1 MLDPR
6 LYRGALLPVL
16 LAVIVFAFSLENR
29 PAPATTTLA
38 PDAFVGA
45 RAATQLRA
53 LAAAYPD
60 RRPGSA
66 GDEALARRVAAN
78 LRSASPTWRV
88 TTARDRGRT
97 IDGERTLTTVLAR
110 QAGAPGPQLVVVAHR
125 DAADRGAAAELS
137 GTAALLELARDLA
150 GGRLRRSVTLAST
163 SGGSGGAAGAAAL
176 LGRLEGPVGAVLV
189 LGNLGGATL
198 RQPVVSSWS
207 DEGGRSSLQLRRT
220 VERALRTEA
229 GVRVEP
235 ERAVT
240 QGARLAAPF
249 ALGEQGPLVAAGVP
263 AVLLSAT
270 GERRPAAGDPIDGAR
285 LQGFGRAA
293 LRSLVALDEAPPPP
307 AGARHD
313 LETLRKVV
321 PGWAVRLLV
330 GSFLLAPALVAVDA
344 LARARR
350 RRRPVLPW
358 LGWIAGTAAVVLG
371 TFLFARALGAT
382 GLLGAATAQPAPP
395 GSVPLDA
402 AGWAAVAAVVL
413 AGALLALVLRPAL
426 LRLAGAR
433 RRVPDDG
440 AGVALALALAA
451 TAVATW
457 IVNPYAAA
465 VLVPAAH
472 LWLLVA
478 SPEAPLPRP
487 ARLALVGAGLLPG
500 LVLVLMLA
508 SVLGVGPGDALW
520 WSVLALAGGQGGP
533 LAWTLWS
540 LAAGCT
546 ALALVLAARR
556 PPPPP
561 PAAGVTV
568 RGPLTYA
575 GPGSLG
581 GTESALRR

>member
-16 LAVIVFAFSLENR
+16 LAVVVFAFSLENR

-53 LAAAYPD
+53 LAAAFPD

-66 GDEALARRVAAN
+66 GDEALARRVASAF
-78 LRSASPTWRV
+78 RGASPTWRV
-88 TTARDRGRT
+88 TSFRERGRT
-97 IDGERTLTTVLAR
+97 IEGERTLTTVLAR
-110 QAGAPGPQLVVVAHR
+110 HAGAPGPQLVVVAHR
-125 DAADRGAAAELS
+125 DAAARGAAAELS

-176 LGRLEGPVGAVLV
+176 VDRLEGPVGAVLV
-189 LGNLGGATL
+189 LGNLAGATL

-207 DEGGRSSLQLRRT
+207 DDGGRSSLRLRRT
-220 VERALRTEA
+220 VERALRIEA
-229 GVRVEP
+229 GVRVDA

-249 ALGEQGPLVAAGVP
+249 ALGEQGPLAAAGLP
-263 AVLLSAT
+263 AVLLSVT
-270 GERRPAAGDPIDGAR
+270 GERRPAADDPIDAAR
-285 LQGFGRAA
+285 LEGFGRAA

-330 GSFLLAPALVAVDA
+330 GSLLLAPALVAVDG

-358 LGWIAGTAAVVLG
+358 LGWIAGTGAVVLG
-371 TFLFARALGAT
+371 AFLFARALGAT
-382 GLLGAATAQPAPP
+382 GLLEAATAQPAPP

-413 AGALLALVLRPAL
+413 AGALLALVLRPVL

-457 IVNPYAAA
+457 AVNPYAAA

-500 LVLVLMLA
+500 LVLVAMLA
-508 SVLGVGPGDALW
+508 AVLGAGPGDALW
-520 WSVLALAGGQGGP
+520 WAVLALAGGQGGVV
-533 LAWTLWS
+533 AWALWS
-540 LAAGCT
+540 LAAGCA
-546 ALALVLAARR
+546 ALALALAARR
-556 PPPPP
+556 PAPP
-561 PAAGVTV
+561 PAPAGVTV